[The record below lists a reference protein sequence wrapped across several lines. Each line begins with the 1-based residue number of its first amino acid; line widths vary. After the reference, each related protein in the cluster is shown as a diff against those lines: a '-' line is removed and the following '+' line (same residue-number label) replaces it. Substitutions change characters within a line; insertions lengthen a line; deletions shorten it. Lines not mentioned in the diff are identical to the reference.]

1 LPHESKLT
9 LPKEFLAFFNTAG
22 IFCVPKFCVQN
33 SGDAGIV
40 INRDNNSNDISRI
53 VNSVRRIRNAINCY
67 SKELM
72 KTVGLSGPQLGL
84 LIVVKRHPQ
93 VSLGEVSEK
102 MFLHASTVSGIVDRL
117 EAAGYLARR
126 RDSEDRRTVHL
137 RLTDKGNTAVAQAP
151 PSAFG
156 FLIEGLGRLPKEQLH
171 EINQSMQTLCRLMK
185 IEDGDGDKTQD
196 VEVCDHEQRDVDL
209 ERES

>member
-1 LPHESKLT
+1 MVNKADE
-9 LPKEFLAFFNTAG
+9 
-22 IFCVPKFCVQN
+22 
-33 SGDAGIV
+33 
-40 INRDNNSNDISRI
+40 SNDISHI

-84 LIVVKRHPQ
+84 LIVVKRYPQ

-102 MFLHASTVSGIVDRL
+102 MFLHTSTVSGIVDRL
-117 EAAGYLARR
+117 EVAGYLTRH

-137 RLTDKGNTAVAQAP
+137 QLTDKGNTAVAQAP

-156 FLIEGLGRLPKEQLH
+156 SLIEGLGRLPEGQLS
-171 EINQSMQTLCRLMK
+171 EISRSMQTLCRLMK
-185 IEDGDGDKTQD
+185 IEDNYGVEIQD
-196 VEVCDHEQRDVDL
+196 VEVRDHEHRDAGL
-209 ERES
+209 EQES

>member
-1 LPHESKLT
+1 MVDRADE
-9 LPKEFLAFFNTAG
+9 
-22 IFCVPKFCVQN
+22 
-33 SGDAGIV
+33 
-40 INRDNNSNDISRI
+40 SNDISRI

-84 LIVVKRHPQ
+84 LIVVKRCPQ

-102 MFLHASTVSGIVDRL
+102 MFLHTSTVSGIVDRL
-117 EAAGYLARR
+117 EVAGYLARH
-126 RDSEDRRTVHL
+126 RDVEDRRTV
-137 RLTDKGNTAVAQAP
+137 RLQLTGKGNTAVAQAP

-156 FLIEGLGRLPKEQLH
+156 YMMEGLGRLPEEQLR
-171 EINQSMQTLCRLMK
+171 EIGRSMQTLCRLMK
-185 IEDGDGDKTQD
+185 IEDNDSAEIQD
-196 VEVCDHEQRDVDL
+196 VEVRGHEHRDADL